1 MQKQTWLT
9 STPVPPHPGLWC
21 PGLMMPTDI
30 TWQLV
35 SDVFKEQADAVS
47 EFHSINISII
57 AKEKQIMKVEI
68 TITILARNFLC
79 SVPSKSIRGV
89 RVVNFRAS
97 HTVDSPHD
105 DDDVVNN
112 DYIFMLVLLLF
123 LARKLFHFPKTKTSF
138 LFVFGCAYV
147 NSNNKHTKWCELFIN
162 TCMHTC
168 VCVCVCGTKYV
179 SPH

>member
-112 DYIFMLVLLLF
+112 DFH
-123 LARKLFHFPKTKTSF
+123 ARSFAVPGEKTLPFSKDKDKFS
-138 LFVFGCAYV
+138 LCI
-147 NSNNKHTKWCELFIN
+147 WLCL
-162 TCMHTC
+162 C
-168 VCVCVCGTKYV
+168 
-179 SPH
+179 